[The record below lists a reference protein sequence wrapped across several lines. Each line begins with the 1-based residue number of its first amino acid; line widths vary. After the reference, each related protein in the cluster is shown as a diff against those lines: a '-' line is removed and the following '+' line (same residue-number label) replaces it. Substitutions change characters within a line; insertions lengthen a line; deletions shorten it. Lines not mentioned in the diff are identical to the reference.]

1 MQKRNRLRNRRTK
14 IGVAGSHYVQKNRGM
29 KSKAFKCVLNCSELF
44 ENLKRDEEDVLKYIY
59 EKDDEG
65 ANINAIKQVF
75 REFSGEIDM
84 VIEELTNK
92 NYIIERGDQ
101 LILTPKGKE
110 IAELIFRIHNEI
122 EEYIKGKNLSCNAHQ
137 MAHILEHE
145 LTEDQVEKM
154 IKIAEFKDKGI
165 SLPNFKLPVGTI
177 VEVTLSNCKV
187 WTKIVSVGIF
197 PGQRIHILSRSN
209 SNFLI
214 EIKNSKFAI
223 DQSLAKGIYLI
234 P

>member
-1 MQKRNRLRNRRTK
+1 
-14 IGVAGSHYVQKNRGM
+14 
-29 KSKAFKCVLNCSELF
+29 
-44 ENLKRDEEDVLKYIY
+44 
-59 EKDDEG
+59 
-65 ANINAIKQVF
+65 
-75 REFSGEIDM
+75 M